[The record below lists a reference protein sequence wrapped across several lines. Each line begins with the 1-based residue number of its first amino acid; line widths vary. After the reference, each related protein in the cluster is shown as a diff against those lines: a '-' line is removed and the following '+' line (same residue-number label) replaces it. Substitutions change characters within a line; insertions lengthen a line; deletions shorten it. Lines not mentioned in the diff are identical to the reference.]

1 MAPNLPV
8 EFTDE
13 VRLEIIEPS
22 LYSDEEIWT
31 YARKTIQR
39 INPLLQGDAGVTDG
53 TSVWDYTITGS
64 SQVNDAAFWE
74 VVKWGT
80 VHLMLKQYMH
90 RMIAE
95 GVGVSVGLG
104 SERIDTKSLLL
115 TVKTLVNEAGNTLK
129 EKILAYNL
137 TNVNGSIVDLYIR
150 EEVW

>member
-13 VRLEIIEPS
+13 IRMEVISGE

-39 INPLLQGDAGVTDG
+39 INPLLQGDALVADG
-53 TSVWDYTITGS
+53 TSVWDYTISGS
-64 SQVNDAAFWE
+64 SQVNDPDFWE
-74 VVKWGT
+74 IVKWGT
-80 VHLMLKQYMH
+80 IHLMLKHYMH
-90 RMIAE
+90 KMIAE
-95 GVGVSVGLG
+95 GIGASVGLG

-115 TVKTLVNEAGNTLK
+115 TVKSLVKDASNTLR

-137 TNVNGSIVDLYIR
+137 TNVDGSVVDLYIS
-150 EEVW
+150 EKVW